1 MTLDELNKLSPLAA
15 QRQFESCCAA
25 EAWATAMVQGRP
37 YSSAEQLLTRAD
49 QRWQGVNRVDILQA
63 FSGHPR
69 IGDIHTLHEKYA
81 HTADQAAGEQAGMD
95 SAEADLLQALVDLN
109 DAYVAKFGYIFI
121 VCASGKSAA
130 QMLALLEQ
138 RLVNDEASEWP
149 LAAAEQHKITTLR
162 LHKLLA

>member
-1 MTLDELNKLSPLAA
+1 MTLTELNSLPVLDA

-37 YSSAEQLLTRAD
+37 YTSAAQLLMRSDQCWQSASRAD
-49 QRWQGVNRVDILQA
+49 VLQA
-63 FSGHPR
+63 FTGHPR
-69 IGDIHTLHEKYA
+69 IGDIRTLHKKYA

-95 SAEADLLQALVDLN
+95 SAEADLLQTLVDLN
-109 DAYVAKFGYIFI
+109 DAYVDKFGYIFI

-130 QMLALLEQ
+130 QMLALLQQ
-138 RLVNDEASEWP
+138 RLVNDELSEWP
-149 LAAAEQHKITTLR
+149 LAAAEQHKITALR